1 MKITAKF
8 GGTSLS
14 DAKAFDNAAKIVA
27 ADPARKYI
35 TVSAP
40 GKRYADDTKI
50 TDLLYF
56 AHKSG
61 DLSPVFERFYALVR
75 DLSVKT
81 DLDAE
86 YRAIKSAMQSHC
98 GRDFVASRGEYLSAK
113 IFAGYIGYPFTDAA
127 DVIFFDEE
135 GNVDYSRTK
144 QRFAAVLSDCEKT
157 VIPGF
162 YGTSADGTVRT
173 FPRGGSDITGA
184 ITAACSESDIYEN
197 WTDVDGVL
205 SADPKTIDNPAFLDI
220 ITYSELKYLSAFGA
234 GVLHEDAL
242 LPVRALGIPIHI
254 RNTKNPD
261 GAGTKIVAARDT
273 PRAFTGISG
282 KGGFAGISIT
292 KDKIGRNRADLREIS
307 ELFCRRKI
315 NITMAAAESD
325 NLLIIAE
332 KEYFSRNTE
341 LILNEICQ
349 LVMPSGISYNDSIAV
364 VCAAGDDF
372 AEITAK
378 ASLALHEAKIKPI
391 LISAG
396 NGGGYVMICVNENQ
410 KEEAVKRI
418 YKSLVG

>member
-14 DAKAFDNAAKIVA
+14 DAKAFDRAAKIVA

-50 TDLLYF
+50 TDLLYS
-56 AHKSG
+56 AYG
-61 DLSPVFERFYALVR
+61 NGELSPVFDRFYALVR
-75 DLSVKT
+75 DLSLKT

-86 YRAIKSAMQSHC
+86 YRAVKSAMASHC

-113 IFAGYIGYPFTDAA
+113 IFAQYVDYPFTDAA
-127 DVIFFDEE
+127 DVIFFDED
-135 GNVDYSRTK
+135 GNVDYNRTK
-144 QRFAAVLSDCEKT
+144 SRFSAVLSACEKT
-157 VIPGF
+157 VLPGF

-184 ITAACSESDIYEN
+184 ITAACSHSDIYEN

-242 LPVRALGIPIHI
+242 LPVRDLGIPIHI
-254 RNTKNPD
+254 RNTEKPD
-261 GAGTKIVAARDT
+261 GIGTKIVAARNT
-273 PRAFTGISG
+273 PRDFTGISG
-282 KGGFAGISIT
+282 KGGFAGISIS

-307 ELFCRRKI
+307 ELFCRKKI
-315 NITMAAAESD
+315 NITLAAAESD
-325 NLLIIAE
+325 SLFIVAE
-332 KEYFSRNTE
+332 KEYFSCRTE
-341 LILNEICQ
+341 MILNEICQ
-349 LVMPSGISYNDSIAV
+349 IVMPSGISYNDSIAV
-364 VCAAGDDF
+364 ICAAGDDF
-372 AEITAK
+372 AGITAK
-378 ASLALHEAKIKPI
+378 ASLAMHDAKIKPL

-396 NGGGYVMICVNENQ
+396 NGGGYVMICINENQ
-410 KEEAVKRI
+410 KDDAVRKI
-418 YKSLVG
+418 YAYLTT